1 MATVTFT
8 DDPMAEARAIIAA
21 LSLLLQE
28 HQRPEQAAPPAR
40 GYCKYDESGNLRKLT
55 VTLGD
60 EK

>member
-1 MATVTFT
+1 
-8 DDPMAEARAIIAA
+8 MAEARAIIAA

-28 HQRPEQAAPPAR
+28 YQRPEQAAPPAR